1 MAQRLRIMRRSIV
14 IILAAAAL
22 TNCAAP
28 VRQTVETSQPP
39 TSTGGQMALGVVAA
53 VRSVTTSGTQSGA
66 MSSINAVLGA
76 LSQQPMDPPA
86 AAEEIVIR
94 KDDGSTAAVVE
105 PDQTPSLAAGE
116 RVALIASSP
125 AVIIRRN

>member
-1 MAQRLRIMRRSIV
+1 
-14 IILAAAAL
+14 
-22 TNCAAP
+22 
-28 VRQTVETSQPP
+28 
-39 TSTGGQMALGVVAA
+39 
-53 VRSVTTSGTQSGA
+53 